1 MMIISYTVLIGRA
14 ILVTISIA
22 LSGIILLSL
31 FSSADAAYN
40 GTDYEQDSYEWNVLA
55 GEDLLND
62 PLAAKILQNIEISK
76 QRIAQL
82 QDPQIHK
89 TEHEKYVDQLRQI
102 ANKKLQEDL
111 ERMYKNNENSTARAA
126 FAKYV
131 AKKPA
136 EYHDLY
142 WELFEYMYHK
152 VTLAREA
159 RDEILE
165 KGGTYREAQQIFI
178 QIASITKAESI
189 WKVQQVNEKY
199 GFTNKISD
207 LDNFNAL
214 PTEYKNAYEEY
225 TKLSFDQ
232 KKELYFFGR
241 ISENKVS
248 EPQNILGQGGNFE
261 TNAFE
266 LGTFQEVSDTSTSVE
281 LVSFT
286 SPFVLEE
293 SGDKFSNEEKNKV
306 TKILSL
312 TSMSFSGN
320 GYTTK
325 VIDSMDEV
333 SQFTLSTW
341 VKPDYS
347 KGSTELTILS
357 KENAFSLTITN
368 NILPKHIL
376 RFSVF
381 DGIKWTMLESS
392 SSIDEK
398 WTHVAVTLD
407 GPSISLF
414 IDGKLEATKQI
425 QGIPSMNSYGFVSL
439 HEVENISSEKTILIG
454 AQESTK
460 RGELKQKGFF
470 SGQIDEVVIED
481 ELFDEQKIQDL
492 CQESQYYSA

>member
-1 MMIISYTVLIGRA
+1 
-14 ILVTISIA
+14 
-22 LSGIILLSL
+22 
-31 FSSADAAYN
+31 
-40 GTDYEQDSYEWNVLA
+40 
-55 GEDLLND
+55 
-62 PLAAKILQNIEISK
+62 
-76 QRIAQL
+76 
-82 QDPQIHK
+82 
-89 TEHEKYVDQLRQI
+89 
-102 ANKKLQEDL
+102 
-111 ERMYKNNENSTARAA
+111 
-126 FAKYV
+126 
-131 AKKPA
+131 
-136 EYHDLY
+136 
-142 WELFEYMYHK
+142 
-152 VTLAREA
+152 
-159 RDEILE
+159 
-165 KGGTYREAQQIFI
+165 
-178 QIASITKAESI
+178 
-189 WKVQQVNEKY
+189 
-199 GFTNKISD
+199 
-207 LDNFNAL
+207 
-214 PTEYKNAYEEY
+214 
-225 TKLSFDQ
+225 
-232 KKELYFFGR
+232 
-241 ISENKVS
+241 VS

-266 LGTFQEVSDTSTSVE
+266 LGTFQEVSDTQTDIIRSSETVSPSDTSTSVE

-286 SPFVLEE
+286 SPFVVKE

-306 TKILSL
+306 TKILSP
-312 TSMSFSGN
+312 TSMSFSGK

-325 VIDSMDEV
+325 VMDSMDEV
-333 SQFTLSTW
+333 SQFTLSAW
-341 VKPDYS
+341 IKPDYS

-407 GPSISLF
+407 GSSISLF

-425 QGIPSMNSYGFVSL
+425 QGIPGINSYGFVSL
-439 HEVENISSEKTILIG
+439 QGVENISSEKAILIG

-460 RGELKQKGFF
+460 RGEFKQKGFF